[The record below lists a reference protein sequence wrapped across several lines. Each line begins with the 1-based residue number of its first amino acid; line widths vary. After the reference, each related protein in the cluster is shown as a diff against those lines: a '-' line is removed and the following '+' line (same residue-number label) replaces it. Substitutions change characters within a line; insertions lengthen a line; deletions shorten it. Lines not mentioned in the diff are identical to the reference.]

1 MTYKYYDVRRDIYNE
16 CSDKSLKKFRTFK
29 EMRKLF
35 KLKFWII
42 FVLMMICLILMCVLS
57 LCLPNK
63 GWYFIPMIILIILS
77 IISEI
82 QGETLYNSAE
92 RKEEIDKQGKCYDEY
107 VKNIITV
114 LNSNGLYTKEQ
125 WSQLKEECKLKLESH
140 ESSYKSIG
148 NQIYNILIGVPLG
161 ALISSLIYKN
171 SDAVVKSIIGIIIL
185 GIVCIL
191 IIKIL
196 KKITFYTD
204 GYFKDEYLMSALCE
218 LDYYSKSH
226 DN

>member
-1 MTYKYYDVRRDIYNE
+1 MTYKYYDVRREIYNE
-16 CSDKSLKKFRTFK
+16 CSDKSLRKFRTFI

-42 FVLMMICLILMCVLS
+42 FGLMMACLISMCVLS
-57 LCLPNK
+57 VCLPNK

-82 QGETLYNSAE
+82 QGESLYNSAE
-92 RKEEIDKQGKCYDEY
+92 RKKEIDKQSKCYDEY
-107 VKNIITV
+107 VKSIITV

-125 WSQLKEECKLKLESH
+125 WSSLKEECKLKLESY
-140 ESSYKSIG
+140 EISYKSIG
-148 NQIYNILIGVPLG
+148 NQIYNLLIGVPLG

-171 SDAVVKSIIGIIIL
+171 SNAVIKYIIGTISL
-185 GIVCIL
+185 GIVVIVITK
-191 IIKIL
+191 IIK
-196 KKITFYTD
+196 KIAFYTD

-218 LDYYSKSH
+218 LDYYSISH

>member
-42 FVLMMICLILMCVLS
+42 FVLMMICLILMGVLS

-63 GWYFIPMIILIILS
+63 SWYFIPMIILIILS

-82 QGETLYNSAE
+82 QGESLYNSAE

-140 ESSYKSIG
+140 ENSYKSIG

>member
-35 KLKFWII
+35 KLKSWLI
-42 FVLMMICLILMCVLS
+42 FISMIICLILMGVLA
-57 LCLPNK
+57 LYLPNK
-63 GWYFIPMIILIILS
+63 GWYFIPLIVLIILS
-77 IISEI
+77 IISEV
-82 QGETLYNSAE
+82 QGESLYNSAE
-92 RKEEIDKQGKCYDEY
+92 RKKEIDKQDKCYEEY

-114 LNSNGLYTKEQ
+114 LNSNGLYKKEQ
-125 WSQLKEECKLKLESH
+125 WGQLKEECKLKLESH

-148 NQIYNILIGVPLG
+148 NQVYNLLIGVPFG

-171 SDAVVKSIIGIIIL
+171 IDAVFKSIIGIISL
-185 GIVCIL
+185 GIIGML
-191 IIKIL
+191 IVKFI

-218 LDYYSKSH
+218 LDYYSISH

>member
-42 FVLMMICLILMCVLS
+42 FVLMMICLILMGVLS

-82 QGETLYNSAE
+82 QGESLYNSAE

>member
-1 MTYKYYDVRRDIYNE
+1 
-16 CSDKSLKKFRTFK
+16 
-29 EMRKLF
+29 
-35 KLKFWII
+35 
-42 FVLMMICLILMCVLS
+42 
-57 LCLPNK
+57 
-63 GWYFIPMIILIILS
+63 MIILIILS

-82 QGETLYNSAE
+82 QGESLYNSAE

-107 VKNIITV
+107 VKNIITA

>member
-42 FVLMMICLILMCVLS
+42 FVLMMICLILMVALS
-57 LCLPNK
+57 FCLPNK
-63 GWYFIPMIILIILS
+63 GWYFIPLTILIILS

-82 QGETLYNSAE
+82 QGESLYNSAE
-92 RKEEIDKQGKCYDEY
+92 RKKEIDKQSKCYDEY
-107 VKNIITV
+107 VKNIITA

-125 WSQLKEECKLKLESH
+125 WSSLKEECKLKLESY
-140 ESSYKSIG
+140 ENSYKSIG
-148 NQIYNILIGVPLG
+148 NQIYNLLIGVPLG

-171 SDAVVKSIIGIIIL
+171 SNAVIKYIIGIISL
-185 GIVCIL
+185 GIVVIVITK
-191 IIKIL
+191 II

-218 LDYYSKSH
+218 LDYYSISH

>member
-42 FVLMMICLILMCVLS
+42 FVLMMICLILMGVLS

-82 QGETLYNSAE
+82 QGESLYNSAE

-218 LDYYSKSH
+218 LDYYSESH
-226 DN
+226 NN

>member
-1 MTYKYYDVRRDIYNE
+1 MLTYN
-16 CSDKSLKKFRTFK
+16 
-29 EMRKLF
+29 
-35 KLKFWII
+35 
-42 FVLMMICLILMCVLS
+42 VLS

-82 QGETLYNSAE
+82 QGESLYNSAE

>member
-16 CSDKSLKKFRTFK
+16 CSDKPLKKFRTFK

-42 FVLMMICLILMCVLS
+42 FVLMMICLILMGVLS

-63 GWYFIPMIILIILS
+63 GWYFIPTIILIILS

-82 QGETLYNSAE
+82 QGESLYNSAE
-92 RKEEIDKQGKCYDEY
+92 RKKEIDKQSKCYDEY

-114 LNSNGLYTKEQ
+114 LNSNGLCTKGQ

-171 SDAVVKSIIGIIIL
+171 SDAVVKSIIKIIIL

-191 IIKIL
+191 IVKIL

-218 LDYYSKSH
+218 LDYYSESQ
-226 DN
+226 NN

>member
-42 FVLMMICLILMCVLS
+42 FVLMMICLILMGVLS

-82 QGETLYNSAE
+82 QGESLYNSAE

-125 WSQLKEECKLKLESH
+125 WNQLKEECKLKLESH